1 MYWYIMQLWWL
12 DVTTLDL
19 SSANGTMAEWSKALE
34 SGDLPYLVRK
44 GASSNLARVRILC
57 SCRNI
62 LFVYA
67 HSTNDCSLIPN
78 IGAIARLAQ
87 W

>member
-34 SGDLPYLVRK
+34 SGDPPYLVRK
-44 GASSNLARVRILC
+44 GASSNLASV
-57 SCRNI
+57 NV
-62 LFVYA
+62 LFFAFFLPFRAYLGLPVV
-67 HSTNDCSLIPN
+67 DVE
-78 IGAIARLAQ
+78 ARRAGLFNYD
-87 W
+87 